1 MSAKKVLIRWDTKC
15 AWNGKEQYVP
25 RKTIDPSSP
34 ASLGAEV
41 KIRVKFA
48 SRWYDAFVVLPWE
61 KQRNG
66 KVNFVCFT
74 LFLSDYF

>member
-15 AWNGKEQYVP
+15 VWNGKEQYVP
-25 RKTIDPSSP
+25 RKTIDPPNP
-34 ASLGAEV
+34 ASLAAGV

-48 SRWYDAFVVLPWE
+48 SPWYDAFVVSPWE

-66 KVNFVCFT
+66 KENFVYFT